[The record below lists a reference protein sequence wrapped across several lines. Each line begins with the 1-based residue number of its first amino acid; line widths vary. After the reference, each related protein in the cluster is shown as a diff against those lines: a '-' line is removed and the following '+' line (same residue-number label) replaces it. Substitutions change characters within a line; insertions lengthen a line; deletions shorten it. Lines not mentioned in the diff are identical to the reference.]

1 MRRYKFQHISF
12 FLWIFTITFICICGA
27 LLLSQLPFSNNS
39 LLFIVLI
46 LPIVYL
52 SFYLT
57 KYTSYSDI
65 QLGMG
70 EDGIEIK
77 YLKQPFFLNRI
88 NAQIYWEDIEAYKY
102 EPSLRYDKFVIKL
115 KTGKRIK
122 FFHETDK
129 NGKDNFLKLITD
141 FSFTVNRLN
150 NEKFNDGEIK
160 TLKVIYETTYGLVS
174 AIIVVLFLIAA
185 PVLLLLLL
193 IFKGKSSTN
202 FAGLILSYIGGFYYV
217 YEVYSHR
224 KKKKK

>member
-1 MRRYKFQHISF
+1 M
-12 FLWIFTITFICICGA
+12 
-27 LLLSQLPFSNNS
+27 
-39 LLFIVLI
+39 
-46 LPIVYL
+46 
-52 SFYLT
+52 
-57 KYTSYSDI
+57 D
-65 QLGMG
+65 

-160 TLKVIYETTYGLVS
+160 TKVIYETTYGLVS

-185 PVLLLLLL
+185 PVLLSLLL
-193 IFKGKSSTN
+193 ILKGKSSTN
-202 FAGLILSYIGGFYYV
+202 FAALILPYIGGFYYV
-217 YEVYSHR
+217 YEFILTERRKRNKFYKLPKCVFLKLSVYFKPKPKILS
-224 KKKKK
+224 KAE

>member
-65 QLGMG
+65 QLGMD

-185 PVLLLLLL
+185 PVLLSLLL
-193 IFKGKSSTN
+193 ILKGKSSTN
-202 FAGLILSYIGGFYYV
+202 FAALILPYIGGFYYV

>member
-12 FLWIFTITFICICGA
+12 FLWIFTVTFISLSVA
-27 LLLSQLPFSNNS
+27 FLLSKLPLTDNRT
-39 LLFIVLI
+39 LLVILLI
-46 LPIVYL
+46 PTVYL
-52 SFYLT
+52 SYYLT
-57 KYTSYSDI
+57 KHTSYSDI
-65 QLGMG
+65 QLGMD

-141 FSFTVNRLN
+141 FTFTVDRLN
-150 NEKFNDGEIK
+150 NERFDDNEIK
-160 TLKVIYETTYGLVS
+160 KLKVIYETTYGLVS

-185 PVLLLLLL
+185 PVLLSLLL
-193 IFKGKSSTN
+193 ILKGKSSTN

>member
-1 MRRYKFQHISF
+1 MSFTGIS
-12 FLWIFTITFICICGA
+12 LTI
-27 LLLSQLPFSNNS
+27 LVSKLPFIDNHVFLII
-39 LLFIVLI
+39 LLI
-46 LPIVYL
+46 PIVYL

-65 QLGMG
+65 QLGMD

-88 NAQIYWEDIEAYKY
+88 DAQIYWEDIEAYKY
-102 EPSLRYDKFVIKL
+102 EPSHRFDKFVIKL
-115 KTGKRIK
+115 RSGKRIK
-122 FFHETDK
+122 FFHETDRDA
-129 NGKDNFLKLITD
+129 KDNFKKLITD
-141 FSFTVNRLN
+141 FSFTVDRLN
-150 NEKFNDGEIK
+150 NERFDDNEIK
-160 TLKVIYETTYGLVS
+160 KLKVIYETTYGLVS